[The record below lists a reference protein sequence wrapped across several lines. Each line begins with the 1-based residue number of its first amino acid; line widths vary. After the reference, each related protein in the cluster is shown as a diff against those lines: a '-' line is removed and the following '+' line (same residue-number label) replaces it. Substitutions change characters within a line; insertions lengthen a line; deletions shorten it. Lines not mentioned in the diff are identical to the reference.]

1 MIRRPPRS
9 TLFPYTTLYRSDA
22 GRDWG
27 QEEKGMTEDEMAGW
41 HDQLDGH
48 QWDELGH
55 RSRELTFTDDTI
67 CAGLADH
74 HPPPPHTSNYCQN
87 TSPILHLAYHCS
99 QQSMW
104 LHLFSR
110 KPVSNSFA
118 TPWMD
123 RSLPGSS
130 VQGIFQARILEWVA
144 ISFSRGSS
152 PPRDQTRFSRIVGR
166 R

>member
-1 MIRRPPRS
+1 MIEWNSWTLWSTMGWIRAQEQRTDIYWRHNMCWACWPP
-9 TLFPYTTLYRSDA
+9 
-22 GRDWG
+22 
-27 QEEKGMTEDEMAGW
+27 
-41 HDQLDGH
+41 
-48 QWDELGH
+48 
-55 RSRELTFTDDTI
+55 
-67 CAGLADH
+67 
-74 HPPPPHTSNYCQN
+74 PPPPHTSNYCQN
-87 TSPILHLAYHCS
+87 SSPILHLAYHCS

-123 RSLPGSS
+123 CSLPGSS

-152 PPRDQTRFSRIVGR
+152 PPRDQTQVSCIAGGFFTAEPQGKPYTWLHRY
-166 R
+166 